1 MQSSQLGNSKKLC
14 NHNVKIDPKK
24 KNNNNKDKMDES
36 LTIIIIIIII
46 MQPVK

>member
-1 MQSSQLGNSKKLC
+1 MHTSQLGNSKKHC

-24 KNNNNKDKMDES
+24 KGKKKEKKDEMDES
-36 LTIIIIIIII
+36 ITIIIII

>member
-1 MQSSQLGNSKKLC
+1 MHTSQLGNSKKLC

-24 KNNNNKDKMDES
+24 INNNNKDKMDES
-36 LTIIIIIIII
+36 LTIIIIIIL